1 MLKRQS
7 DFDLLVQFII
17 YRFKEKQHVNLT
29 AQKGAQI
36 DKYLYI
42 IDDPKEQSLLG
53 EEDAKRLGIVKLNP
67 EGATHEV
74 IPPAETI
81 KRISYPTKSNYDSN
95 NKDETSAHK
104 TNSRAIIDKQMQQ
117 ILEQF
122 PESFSDNTRKFEGDR
137 IKIHVRP
144 NVNLVVQPPRH
155 IPLHYVDR
163 LHDEIIKM
171 VDEDIIESPLET
183 EEPGTYI
190 SNLVITDKKWDPQR
204 IRVTLDCQQVNKDI
218 CQTHEPIPTTEE
230 LWHKLEGSN
239 RFSVINITNCYY
251 KFEIKPEARKFYRFR
266 SPWGIYHFKRM
277 VVGTSPA
284 SSDTKTCSRDN

>member
-1 MLKRQS
+1 
-7 DFDLLVQFII
+7 
-17 YRFKEKQHVNLT
+17 
-29 AQKGAQI
+29 
-36 DKYLYI
+36 
-42 IDDPKEQSLLG
+42 
-53 EEDAKRLGIVKLNP
+53 
-67 EGATHEV
+67 
-74 IPPAETI
+74 
-81 KRISYPTKSNYDSN
+81 
-95 NKDETSAHK
+95 
-104 TNSRAIIDKQMQQ
+104 MQQ

-122 PESFSDNTRKFEGDR
+122 PESFSDNTRKFKGDR

>member
-1 MLKRQS
+1 
-7 DFDLLVQFII
+7 
-17 YRFKEKQHVNLT
+17 
-29 AQKGAQI
+29 
-36 DKYLYI
+36 
-42 IDDPKEQSLLG
+42 
-53 EEDAKRLGIVKLNP
+53 
-67 EGATHEV
+67 
-74 IPPAETI
+74 
-81 KRISYPTKSNYDSN
+81 
-95 NKDETSAHK
+95 
-104 TNSRAIIDKQMQQ
+104 MQQ

-122 PESFSDNTRKFEGDR
+122 PESFSDNTRKFKGNR

-144 NVNLVVQPPRH
+144 DVNLVVQPPRH

-239 RFSVINITNCYY
+239 RFSVINITNRYY
-251 KFEIKPEARKFYRFR
+251 KFEIKPEARKLYRFR